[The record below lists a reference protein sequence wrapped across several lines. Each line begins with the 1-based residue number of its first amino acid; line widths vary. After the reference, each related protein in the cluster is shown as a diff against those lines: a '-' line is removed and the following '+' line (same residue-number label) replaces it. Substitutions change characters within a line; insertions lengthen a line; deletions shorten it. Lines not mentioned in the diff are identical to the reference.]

1 MTKTL
6 RNCSSYFLHYIIDLN
21 RMHHVQSIKDELRG
35 DNKNAFFLCYYF
47 LLEFPMI
54 IIMKKQVAL
63 CYLSHL
69 EIDH

>member
-1 MTKTL
+1 
-6 RNCSSYFLHYIIDLN
+6 
-21 RMHHVQSIKDELRG
+21 MHHVQSIKDELRG
-35 DNKNAFFLCYYF
+35 DNKNAFFLGYYF